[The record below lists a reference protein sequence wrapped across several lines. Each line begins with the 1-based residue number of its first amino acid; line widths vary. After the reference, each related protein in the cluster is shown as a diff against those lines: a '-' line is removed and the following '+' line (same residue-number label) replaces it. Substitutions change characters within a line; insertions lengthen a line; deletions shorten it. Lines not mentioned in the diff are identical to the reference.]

1 MALFY
6 LPAFFILF
14 YGAHYQ
20 KCGFY
25 SDCLGIEQ
33 ANAIK
38 GFFILMVFIG
48 HSIQTIGNLGYPFV
62 KGIDILGKRIWSEFG
77 QLIVVMFLFYSG
89 YGVMESFQKKGQE
102 YLRSFPQK
110 RVLTTL
116 LNFDIAVLLF
126 VVLDL
131 ALGVELSLKQIGLSF
146 LAWKSVGNSNWY
158 IFIILF
164 CYITAYLGLRLS
176 PYNNDKSSFL
186 IFILA
191 LLGMLALS
199 FKKPAW
205 WYDTLL
211 CFSAGV
217 FFSVYKDRISR
228 FFHKNYY
235 VVLLASMGL
244 FLLFHFM
251 SLPDLRGLTHNFESV
266 LFAIITVLFTMK
278 VKTGNAVLMWLGMNV
293 FPIYIY
299 QRIPMIAIGNLA
311 GGDFVCN
318 YPYVFV
324 FVCSIATLIIAWG
337 YQYWKVKLS

>member
-1 MALFY
+1 MVFFY
-6 LPAFFILF
+6 LLAFFILF
-14 YGAHYQ
+14 YGAHFQ

-164 CYITAYLGLRLS
+164 CYIAAYLGLRLS
-176 PYNNDKSSFL
+176 PDNNAKSSSL
-186 IFILA
+186 IFMMA
-191 LLGMLALS
+191 LLGMFALS
-199 FKKPAW
+199 FKKPSW

-217 FFSVYKDRISR
+217 FFSVYKDRITR
-228 FFHKNYY
+228 LFHNYY
-235 VVLLASMGL
+235 LVILLASLGL
-244 FLLFHFM
+244 FFLFHFM
-251 SLPDLRGLTHNFESV
+251 SFPVFRGLTHNIESV
-266 LFAIITVLFTMK
+266 LFAVIIVLFTMK

-293 FPIYIY
+293 FPLYVY

-311 GGDFVCN
+311 GGDVICK

-324 FVCSIATLIIAWG
+324 FGCIILTIIIAWS